1 MWKNTWHWEQR
12 EGGKLANHGRLGME
26 TPAEQ
31 ALQSFPGNLVQ
42 AGSFGRNYARSLEMG
57 SGIGGV
63 GEGGERKR
71 MGEALAKF
79 KTVLT
84 HTLPRL
90 QTEFVCFVLCA
101 R

>member
-63 GEGGERKR
+63 GEGGKKKN
-71 MGEALAKF
+71 GGSVGK
-79 KTVLT
+79 V
-84 HTLPRL
+84 
-90 QTEFVCFVLCA
+90 
-101 R
+101 